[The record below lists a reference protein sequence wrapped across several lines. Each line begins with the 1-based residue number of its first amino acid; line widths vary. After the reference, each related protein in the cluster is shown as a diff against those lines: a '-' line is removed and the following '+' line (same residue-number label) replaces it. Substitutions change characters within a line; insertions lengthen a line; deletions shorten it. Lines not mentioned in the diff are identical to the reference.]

1 MKTYHNDPFIK
12 SKYIARV
19 KAHRLAD
26 ELIQGTGWENG
37 KGCAV
42 GCTLE
47 SYDHSRYPIELGV
60 VEGLARLEDHIFEAL
75 SPAEAMNWPEQFLS
89 AIPEGIDERK
99 QMILLDQFQVF
110 WLERQKT
117 QIYGGKYPQ
126 VITAIDRTIELLNCA
141 ISGDEPS
148 KADWSAAE
156 SAAGS
161 AVESAVWSA
170 AWSAVWSAAGSAARA
185 AARSA
190 AGSAAESAA
199 WSAAESAAWS
209 AAWSAARSAARSE
222 AIVKRDWLLNALTAL
237 SPDKP

>member
-1 MKTYHNDPFIK
+1 MNTKMKTYHNDPSIK

-75 SPAEAMNWPEQFLS
+75 SPADAMNWPEQFLS
-89 AIPEGIDERK
+89 AMPEGIDEHK
-99 QMILLDQFQVF
+99 QMMLLDQFQVF

-117 QIYGGKYPQ
+117 QIDSGKYPQ
-126 VITAIDRTIELLNCA
+126 AATAIDRTIELLNCA

-148 KADWSAAE
+148 EADWS
-156 SAAGS
+156 
-161 AVESAVWSA
+161 
-170 AWSAVWSAAGSAARA
+170 

-190 AGSAAESAA
+190 AGSAARSAA
-199 WSAAESAAWS
+199 WSAE
-209 AAWSAARSAARSE
+209 RSATWTDTWTARSE
-222 AIVKRDWLLNALTAL
+222 AIVKRDWLLDALTAL
-237 SPDKP
+237 SPKP